1 MDAAATGGLMY
12 LDGYGVSLNFPNC
25 IGLSE
30 ATCAVATTDLGR
42 GPPEIPS
49 LSLPSL
55 SPGGVRHHETRT
67 RRQRCGPGSSRVDGD
82 LPC

>member
-12 LDGYGVSLNFPNC
+12 LDGY
-25 IGLSE
+25 
-30 ATCAVATTDLGR
+30 AVATTDLGR

-55 SPGGVRHHETRT
+55 SPGGVRHHET
-67 RRQRCGPGSSRVDGD
+67 
-82 LPC
+82 